1 MRDENKI
8 TQSSSKEKHPQESPG
23 SSRSPLEGQNIKA
36 WLDDVIKVNIC
47 QGREWNS
54 LKAHQFSSFPSLSRV
69 QLFATPWTAA
79 HQASMDITNSL
90 ELTQTHFHPA
100 GDAIQQSHPLSSLSL
115 LGFNLSQHLQSSPRS
130 QFFAS
135 GGQNIGLSASVPL
148 MTCQDCSPLGW
159 TGWISL
165 QSKGLSRVFSES
177 INSLA
182 LSFLYSPNLTSL
194 HDYWKNHSFD

>member
-1 MRDENKI
+1 MNNNSISWYLWHI
-8 TQSSSKEKHPQESPG
+8 TI
-23 SSRSPLEGQNIKA
+23 PLCVFNIKA
-36 WLDDVIKVNIC
+36 KILSKKFANQTQWLISSVSQSCPTLCHLMDCSTPGFPVH
-47 QGREWNS
+47 
-54 LKAHQFSSFPSLSRV
+54 HQLP
-69 QLFATPWTAA
+69 
-79 HQASMDITNSL
+79 

-148 MTCQDCSPLGW
+148 MTSQDCSPLGW